1 MNQRKKKRERGN
13 YVILEPGFSL
23 VLCSSFFLIEGEI
36 EILKKGSG
44 CLYIF
49 LGNVI
54 ELNN

>member
-36 EILKKGSG
+36 EILKKGKWVFV
-44 CLYIF
+44 YIF
-49 LGNVI
+49 G
-54 ELNN
+54 